1 MPVAVPCLL
10 AAVVRR
16 RIDGRFRDLHAV
28 DLMIAVIRE
37 RCDQHHVGA
46 CQTEAVADLRIFV
59 GGRADL
65 GRIVGDGPR
74 RLSAAKSPRPGD
86 EGAAVAGIVRRPAVI
101 RRIGGIHTAV
111 RILHRRRET
120 VQIGHPRHIGG
131 VDRLAIRKARIGNAG
146 VICKVTVPAEDI
158 RLRRPLNVR
167 HLIRAAKVV
176 SSSAKTSRKLKI
188 RFFI

>member
-37 RCDQHHVGA
+37 RCDQHNMGTGQA
-46 CQTEAVADLRIFV
+46 EAITDLRILV

-86 EGAAVAGIVRRPAVI
+86 EGAAVARIVRRPAVI
-101 RRIGGIHTAV
+101 RRIRGIHTAV
-111 RILHRRRET
+111 WILHRRRKA

-131 VDRLAIRKARIGNAG
+131 VDRLAIRNGPYR
-146 VICKVTVPAEDI
+146 
-158 RLRRPLNVR
+158 
-167 HLIRAAKVV
+167 
-176 SSSAKTSRKLKI
+176 
-188 RFFI
+188 

>member
-86 EGAAVAGIVRRPAVI
+86 SSAVI
-101 RRIGGIHTAV
+101 DI
-111 RILHRRRET
+111 
-120 VQIGHPRHIGG
+120 
-131 VDRLAIRKARIGNAG
+131 
-146 VICKVTVPAEDI
+146 PAY
-158 RLRRPLNVR
+158 V
-167 HLIRAAKVV
+167 
-176 SSSAKTSRKLKI
+176 RKLSETGLFSTVNYSGYSYDDGEYSLMLSCVLKGAETGGEDQ
-188 RFFI
+188 